1 MSKIVDFFKK
11 IGSALKHVWKVVDKI
26 IPDEQLIAGIE
37 YVEQAAVSF
46 VDNSLRRAWVIEQLM
61 KRFGIP
67 ESIARLI
74 TELAVTQVK
83 RGIHEGA
90 DKAEAEVA
98 KP

>member
-1 MSKIVDFFKK
+1 MSKVGAFFRKL
-11 IGSALKHVWKVVDKI
+11 GGALKSVWHVVDKFV
-26 IPDEQLIAGIE
+26 PDEQLIAGIE
-37 YVEQAAVSF
+37 YVEQAAVQF
-46 VDNSLRRAWVIEQLM
+46 VDKGLMRAWVVEQLM

-83 RGIHEGA
+83 RGIHDGA